1 VAELLERSE
10 GTALLRKARVLSGD
24 YGRWRV
30 APEHDGAEI
39 WIFAE
44 PPRRRRF
51 RNPHGQVDEGLVYRR
66 VDGFVARAEYLELT
80 PEFCVVDCTNAE
92 RLAS

>member
-1 VAELLERSE
+1 MPDLLEKRE
-10 GTALLRKARVLSGD
+10 GVALLRKARVLSGD

-30 APEHDGAEI
+30 APEHEGTEI

-44 PPRRRRF
+44 PPRHRRF

-66 VDGFVARAEYLELT
+66 ADGFVARAEYLELT
-80 PEFCVVDCTNAE
+80 PEFAVVDCASAD